1 MNLSLCCISNI
12 LAEQGHKFRTM
23 TFKSFS
29 SKPREESLNKLS
41 EIVLNN
47 FLVTE
52 KIINHCAASGI
63 KGYRLSSDL
72 TPVIKHP
79 DVMLEISDLPNY
91 ELIDAAIKDLS
102 NTIKE
107 TGIRVSAHP
116 SEYITLTADDDTK
129 IKHSIIDLELH
140 GEIFDLLNLERSYYN
155 PLNIHIRKEGDA
167 EDLSNIFMRNYDKL
181 SESVKSRLVL
191 ENNDTGNTWTVNNLK
206 RYFYDKYNIPITFDN
221 LHHEMLN
228 HDVSHKDAFFEAYS
242 TWPVIP
248 IFHYSEGK
256 NGTRAHSD
264 MAENLPENYN
274 KDVLFDVEL
283 KNKDYAILDILERY
297 GREIRAA
304 DPFS

>member
-29 SKPREESLNKLS
+29 SKERAESLEKLS
-41 EIVLNN
+41 GIIINN
-47 FLVTE
+47 FTVSE
-52 KIINHCAASGI
+52 KIVRHCAANKI
-63 KGYRLSSDL
+63 RGYRLSSDL

-79 DVMLEISDLPNY
+79 DVMLALEDLPNY
-91 ELIDAAIKDLS
+91 NEINESIKDLS
-102 NTIKE
+102 LAIKE

-116 SEYITLTADDDTK
+116 SEYITLTSDDD
-129 IKHSIIDLELH
+129 IKVQHSLIDLELH
-140 GEIFDLLNLERSYYN
+140 AEIFDRLELSQTYYN
-155 PLNIHIRKEGDA
+155 PLNIHIRKEGDPK
-167 EDLSNIFMRNYDKL
+167 DLSHIFMRNYNRL
-181 SESVKSRLVL
+181 SDSVKKRLVL

-206 RYFYDKYNIPITFDN
+206 KYFYNEHGIPVTFDN

-228 HDVSHKDAFFEAYS
+228 HNVSQMDAFFEAYL
-242 TWPVIP
+242 TWNCTP

-264 MAENLPENYN
+264 MAENLPLHYD

-283 KNKDYAILDILERY
+283 KSKDYAILDILKRY
-297 GREIRAA
+297 NDRQI
-304 DPFS
+304 

>member
-29 SKPREESLNKLS
+29 SKERAESLEKLS
-41 EIVLNN
+41 GIIINN
-47 FLVTE
+47 FQTSE
-52 KIINHCAASGI
+52 KIVMHCAANNI
-63 KGYRLSSDL
+63 QGYRLSSDL

-79 DVMLEISDLPNY
+79 EVMLALEDLPNY
-91 ELIDAAIKDLS
+91 NDINKSIKDLS

-116 SEYITLTADDDTK
+116 SEYITLTSDDDVK
-129 IKHSIIDLELH
+129 IKHSLIDLEMH
-140 GEIFDLLNLERSYYN
+140 AEIFDRLELSQTYYN
-155 PLNIHIRKEGDA
+155 PLNIHVRKEGDA
-167 EDLSNIFMRNYDKL
+167 KDLSQTFMRNYNRL
-181 SESVKSRLVL
+181 SDSVKSRLVL

-206 RYFYDKYNIPITFDN
+206 KYFYNEHGIPITFDN

-228 HDVSHKDAFFEAYS
+228 HDVSHRDAFFEAYS
-242 TWPVIP
+242 TWNCTP

-264 MAENLPENYN
+264 MAANLPENYD

-283 KNKDYAILDILERY
+283 KSKDYAILDILKRY
-297 GREIRAA
+297 NDRQI
-304 DPFS
+304 

>member
-29 SKPREESLNKLS
+29 SKERAESLEKLS
-41 EIVLNN
+41 GIIINN
-47 FLVTE
+47 FQTSE
-52 KIINHCAASGI
+52 KIVKHCAANKI
-63 KGYRLSSDL
+63 RGYRLSSDL

-79 DVMLEISDLPNY
+79 DVMLALEDLPNY
-91 ELIDAAIKDLS
+91 NDIEESIKDLS
-102 NTIKE
+102 LAIKE

-116 SEYITLTADDDTK
+116 SEYITLTSDDDVK
-129 IKHSIIDLELH
+129 VQHSLIDLELH
-140 GEIFDLLNLERSYYN
+140 AEIFDRLELSKSYYN

-167 EDLSNIFMRNYDKL
+167 KDLSGTFIKNFERL

-191 ENNDTGNTWTVNNLK
+191 ENNDTGNTWTVKNLK
-206 RYFYDKYNIPITFDN
+206 KYIYNDYGIPVTFDN

-242 TWPVIP
+242 TWNCTP

-256 NGTRAHSD
+256 NGTRAHKD
-264 MAENLPENYN
+264 MAENLPVHYN
-274 KDVLFDVEL
+274 EDVLFDVEL
-283 KNKDYAILDILERY
+283 KSKDYAILDILKRY
-297 GREIRAA
+297 NDRQI
-304 DPFS
+304 

>member
-52 KIINHCAASGI
+52 KIINHCAANGI

-79 DVMLEISDLPNY
+79 EVMLEISELPNY

-102 NTIKE
+102 NTIKK

-116 SEYITLTADDDTK
+116 SEYITLTADDDIK

-167 EDLSNIFMRNYDKL
+167 KDLSNIFMRNYDKL

-206 RYFYDKYNIPITFDN
+206 RYFYDTNKIPITFDN

-228 HDVSHKDAFFEAYS
+228 HSVSHEDAFFEAYS

-264 MAENLPENYN
+264 MAENLPQHYN
-274 KDVLFDVEL
+274 KEVLFDVEL
-283 KNKDYAILDILERY
+283 KNKDIAILDILERY

-304 DPFS
+304 N

>member
-29 SKPREESLNKLS
+29 SKSREESLEKLS
-41 EIVLNN
+41 GIIINN
-47 FLVTE
+47 FQTSE
-52 KIINHCAASGI
+52 KIVKHCAANNI
-63 KGYRLSSDL
+63 RGYRLSSDL

-79 DVMLEISDLPNY
+79 DVMLALEDLPNY
-91 ELIDAAIKDLS
+91 NEIDRSIKDLS
-102 NTIKE
+102 NAIKE

-116 SEYITLTADDDTK
+116 SEYITLTSDDDVK
-129 IKHSIIDLELH
+129 IKHSLIDLELH
-140 GEIFDLLNLERSYYN
+140 AEIFDRLELSKSYYN

-167 EDLSNIFMRNYDKL
+167 KDLSQTFMRNYNRL

-191 ENNDTGNTWTVNNLK
+191 ENNDTGNTWTVKNLK
-206 RYFYDKYNIPITFDN
+206 KYIYNSYGIPVTFDN

-228 HDVSHKDAFFEAYS
+228 HDVSHYDAFFEAYS
-242 TWPVIP
+242 TWNCTP

-264 MAENLPENYN
+264 MAANLPENYD

-283 KNKDYAILDILERY
+283 KSKDYAILDILKRY
-297 GREIRAA
+297 NDRQI
-304 DPFS
+304 

>member
-29 SKPREESLNKLS
+29 SKSREESLEKLS
-41 EIVLNN
+41 GIIINN
-47 FLVTE
+47 FQTSE
-52 KIINHCAASGI
+52 KIVKHCAANKI
-63 KGYRLSSDL
+63 RGYRLSSDL

-79 DVMLEISDLPNY
+79 DVMLALEDLPNY
-91 ELIDAAIKDLS
+91 NEIDRSIKDLS
-102 NTIKE
+102 NAIKE

-116 SEYITLTADDDTK
+116 SEYITLTSDDDVK
-129 IKHSIIDLELH
+129 IKHSLIDLELH
-140 GEIFDLLNLERSYYN
+140 AEIFDRLNLSQSYYN

-167 EDLSNIFMRNYDKL
+167 KDLSQTFMRNYNRL
-181 SESVKSRLVL
+181 SDSVKSRLVL

-206 RYFYDKYNIPITFDN
+206 KYFYNEHGIPVTFDN

-228 HDVSHKDAFFEAYS
+228 HDVSHYDAFFEAYS
-242 TWPVIP
+242 TWNCTP

-264 MAENLPENYN
+264 MAANLPENYD

-283 KNKDYAILDILERY
+283 KSKDYAILDILKRY
-297 GREIRAA
+297 NDRQI
-304 DPFS
+304 

>member
-29 SKPREESLNKLS
+29 SKSREESLEKLS
-41 EIVLNN
+41 GIIINN
-47 FLVTE
+47 FQTSE
-52 KIINHCAASGI
+52 KIVKHCAANNI
-63 KGYRLSSDL
+63 RGYRLSSDL

-79 DVMLEISDLPNY
+79 DVMLALEDLPNY
-91 ELIDAAIKDLS
+91 NEIDRSIKDLS

-116 SEYITLTADDDTK
+116 SEYITLTSDDDVK
-129 IKHSIIDLELH
+129 IKHSLIDLELH
-140 GEIFDLLNLERSYYN
+140 AEIFDRLELSKSYYN

-167 EDLSNIFMRNYDKL
+167 KDLSQTFIKNFERL
-181 SESVKSRLVL
+181 SDSVKSRLVL
-191 ENNDTGNTWTVNNLK
+191 ENNDTGNTWTVKNLK
-206 RYFYDKYNIPITFDN
+206 KYIYNSYGIPVTFDN

-228 HDVSHKDAFFEAYS
+228 HDVSHYDAFFEAYS
-242 TWPVIP
+242 TWNCTP

-264 MAENLPENYN
+264 MAANLPENYD

-283 KNKDYAILDILERY
+283 KSKDYAILDILKRY
-297 GREIRAA
+297 NDRQI
-304 DPFS
+304 

>member
-29 SKPREESLNKLS
+29 SKERSESLEKLS
-41 EIVLNN
+41 GIIINN
-47 FLVTE
+47 FQVSE
-52 KIINHCAASGI
+52 RIVRHCKDNNI
-63 KGYRLSSDL
+63 MGYRLSSDL
-72 TPVIKHP
+72 CPVIKHP
-79 DVMLEISDLPNY
+79 DVMLALEDLPNY
-91 ELIDAAIKDLS
+91 NVINESIKDLS

-116 SEYITLTADDDTK
+116 SEYITLTSDDDVK
-129 IKHSIIDLELH
+129 VQHSIIDLELH
-140 GEIFDLLNLERSYYN
+140 AEIFDRLNLSQSYYN

-167 EDLSNIFMRNYDKL
+167 EDLSLTFIKNFERL
-181 SESVKSRLVL
+181 SESVKKRLVL
-191 ENNDTGNTWTVNNLK
+191 ENNDTGNTWTVKNLK
-206 RYFYDKYNIPITFDN
+206 KYFYETYGIPITFDN

-228 HDVSHKDAFFEAYS
+228 HDVSHMDAFYDAYS
-242 TWPVIP
+242 TWNCTP

-264 MAENLPENYN
+264 MALGIPENYN

-283 KNKDYAILDILERY
+283 KNKDYAILDIIKRY
-297 GREIRAA
+297 NEREILAA
-304 DPFS
+304 G